1 MRFVYVTALVLLWV
15 TPAPAQEWIDFASR
29 DDGFRVNFPAQPK
42 VTDTTYTSEYGAM
55 LPAHVYS
62 VARDQERYSITV
74 VDYRGIEKM
83 HADRAA
89 KCQAAKGANQQ
100 DGDTCQNDF
109 RVDVAE
115 EQRFRDLVDL
125 LDFSAGPSLPAV
137 RFGGSQTQPL
147 FNVNMTGVGQ
157 AVISGIAKARRERAE
172 RIAQE
177 EVERAFIQ
185 FCSTHE
191 CAAR

>member
-1 MRFVYVTALVLLWV
+1 MLLRVASAVFVLVSLAAV
-15 TPAPAQEWIDFASR
+15 PVAS
-29 DDGFRVNFPAQPK
+29 GQTKETTPAQPQ
-42 VTDTTYTSEYGAM
+42 
-55 LPAHVYS
+55 LPVS
-62 VARDQERYSITV
+62 LARIREGLKKSDSKLTPPAR
-74 VDYRGIEKM
+74 
-83 HADRAA
+83 
-89 KCQAAKGANQQ
+89 QA
-100 DGDTCQNDF
+100 DF

-177 EVERAFIQ
+177 EVERAFLQ